1 MRGGLRYCTQA
12 CQRRL
17 LACHKRASVRACVRA
32 SVRASVRAHHDG
44 VKVQPDEHR
53 VDGQLQQD
61 GVERSAEPLGAAAE
75 DLWREPH
82 VRHAEQLVA
91 VGTDEVK
98 TRRQLQSG
106 I

>member
-1 MRGGLRYCTQA
+1 MWLEAVCGVCESSAARCVPGGEVTQA
-12 CQRRL
+12 CH
-17 LACHKRASVRACVRA
+17 ACERACVRA
-32 SVRASVRAHHDG
+32 ASHHDG